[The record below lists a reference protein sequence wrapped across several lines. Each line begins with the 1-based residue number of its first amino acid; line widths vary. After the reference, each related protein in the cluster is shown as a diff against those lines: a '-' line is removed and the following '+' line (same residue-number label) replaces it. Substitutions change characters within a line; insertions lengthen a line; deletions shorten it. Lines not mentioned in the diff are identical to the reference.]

1 MPKLPPF
8 KDSLLLTRALTHRS
22 YFNEHPE
29 EVEDNERLEFLGDAV
44 LGFLIGELLYRHYPK
59 MSEGKLTA
67 LRARLVSEK
76 QLATLANDLHIGDQM
91 RLGKGTLLE
100 GGRQNSSLLSDTFE
114 AIIGAYFLDSGID
127 KVRKFVEALFM
138 PIADSIVFAQSD
150 INFKSRFQEWAL
162 ANIGKNPEYS
172 NIAESGPDHAKIFTV
187 RVRVGGKVYG
197 EGMGRSKQAAEKN
210 AAEDA
215 LRKVEL
221 M

>member
-1 MPKLPPF
+1 MPKLPRF
-8 KDSLLLTRALTHRS
+8 KHSLLLTRALTHRS

-44 LGFLIGELLYRHYPK
+44 LGFLIGELLYLRYPK
-59 MSEGKLTA
+59 MSEGKLTG

-76 QLATLANDLHIGDQM
+76 QLATLANYLHIGDQM
-91 RLGKGTLLE
+91 RLGKGTILE

-127 KVRKFVEALFM
+127 KVREFVEALFM

-172 NIAESGPDHAKIFTV
+172 IIAESGPDHAKIFTA

-215 LRKVEL
+215 LKKVEL
-221 M
+221 R